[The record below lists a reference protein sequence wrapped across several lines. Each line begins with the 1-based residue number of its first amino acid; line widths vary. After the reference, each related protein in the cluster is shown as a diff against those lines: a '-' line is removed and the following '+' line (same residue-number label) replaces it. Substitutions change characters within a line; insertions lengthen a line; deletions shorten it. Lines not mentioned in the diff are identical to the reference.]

1 MQNEKKI
8 RKTSIAMEVF
18 KAVTLYYYST
28 VGGGVS
34 VYRGKQKCISLVR
47 SLDVLALPV
56 TSARLIITLVS
67 INTRGVIE
75 IIACVTYTAV

>member
-1 MQNEKKI
+1 M
-8 RKTSIAMEVF
+8 
-18 KAVTLYYYST
+18 
-28 VGGGVS
+28 
-34 VYRGKQKCISLVR
+34 YRGKQKYILLVR

>member
-28 VGGGVS
+28 VGGG